1 MTPHYSDRVRFEL
14 TPSRDLAESPS
25 PTGSNSP
32 APESASSDWVTT
44 GARPLFELTS
54 PEGTAPEPGWYLV
67 HSDISSTQASGQ
79 GLPEHPPI
87 ALRFLPASGS
97 VPLARRP
104 VPVVAGKRTRVVHVP
119 PGTERV
125 FLDVSPWV
133 DTVHATNVTF
143 RPLPAPA
150 AAALMSSDVAA
161 SSVGGSTDRSELV
174 TRLRSAR
181 TLRGNRAVLEEVAV
195 SYEHL
200 QTRRSGDGVD
210 YPSWRIRNATMFDDD
225 ADRLRARCNKLAGG
239 GPTISVIVPVYNP
252 EIRWLDA
259 AIESVRNQTYQK
271 WHLHLVNDASTDPA
285 VAERLDYHSASDA
298 RIFVTHRSENG
309 HIAAA
314 TNDGLAVATGE
325 FVAFMDHDDAL
336 APFALAAIALV
347 SSGADI
353 LYTDEDKIDETGR
366 HYDPHCKP
374 SWNPELLLG
383 QNYLSHLTA
392 IRRSLVT
399 SVGGL
404 RTGFDGS
411 QDHDLL
417 LRATAATSPE
427 RIRHIP
433 LVAYHWRAIAG
444 STALAPGEKT
454 YTEDASIRALQDRL
468 GPDWSVELGGAPTAY
483 RCVPPLDDYPL
494 VSIVIP
500 TRDRLD
506 LVLQC
511 VESLARTTYP
521 AFEILIV
528 DNDSTE
534 PETLEW
540 FAAFDNGLDHRV
552 IAAPGPFNYS
562 KINNIGVD
570 AGRGELVLLLN
581 NDTEVIDPNWLTA
594 MVRWIQQPGV
604 GAVGAKLLYPND
616 TIQHAGVV
624 LGLGGLAGHGQIHEP
639 ADSTGY
645 FNRLMLTHEVGAATA
660 ACLLTRRATWDQLGG
675 LDEALAVAFNDIDYC
690 MRVRHVAGQRI
701 LWTPDALL
709 YHHESVSRGAEDD
722 PVKVARFNS
731 EVDLALERW
740 ADVLDDDPAYSPNLT
755 LVGNSFTLAREPR
768 LTTPWADSPEESE

>member
-1 MTPHYSDRVRFEL
+1 MRFEL
-14 TPSRDLAESPS
+14 IPSRDLTAAVPGVA
-25 PTGSNSP
+25 PTS
-32 APESASSDWVTT
+32 WTT
-44 GARPLFELTS
+44 QGARPLFELVS
-54 PEGTAPEPGWYLV
+54 DKGAAPAAGWYLV
-67 HSDISSTQASGQ
+67 RSDISSTQADGQ

-87 ALRFLPASGS
+87 ALRFLPGSGS

-104 VPVVAGKRTRVVHVP
+104 IPVVGGKRSRVVHVP

-133 DTVHATNVTF
+133 DTVRATNITF

-161 SSVGGSTDRSELV
+161 SSIGGSTDRTELV
-174 TRLRSAR
+174 SRLRTAR
-181 TLRGNRAVLEEVAV
+181 ELRGNRAVLEEVAIT
-195 SYEHL
+195 YEHL

-210 YPSWRIRNATMFDDD
+210 YPTWRIRNATMFDDD
-225 ADRLRARCNKLAGG
+225 AERLRARAAELPGG

-259 AIESVRNQTYQK
+259 AIESVQEQVYERWQ
-271 WHLHLVNDASTDPA
+271 LHLINDASTNPD
-285 VAERLDYHSASDA
+285 VAERLDQHAASDD
-298 RIFVTHRSENG
+298 RIFVTHRTTNG

-336 APFALAAIALV
+336 APFALAAVALE
-347 SSGADI
+347 SSGTDI
-353 LYTDEDKIDETGR
+353 IYTDEDKIDSTGR

-383 QNYLSHLTA
+383 QNYMSHLTA
-392 IRRSLVT
+392 IRRSLIT

-417 LRATAATSPE
+417 LRATAATTPE

-444 STALAPGEKT
+444 STALAPGEKS
-454 YTEDASIRALQDRL
+454 YTEDASIRALEDRL
-468 GPDWSVELGGAPTAY
+468 GPEWSVELGGAPTAY
-483 RCVPPLDDYPL
+483 RTIPPLTDFPL

-506 LVLQC
+506 LVIQC

-528 DNDSTE
+528 DNDSAE

-540 FAAFDNGLDHRV
+540 FAAFDNGHDHRV
-552 IAAPGPFNYS
+552 IPAPGPFNYS

-581 NDTEVIDPNWLTA
+581 NDTEVINPDWLTSL
-594 MVRWIQQPGV
+594 VRWIQQPNI

-616 TIQHAGVV
+616 TIQHAGVI

-645 FNRLMLTHEVGAATA
+645 FNRLMLTHEVGAVTA
-660 ACLLTRRATWDQLGG
+660 ACLLTRRSTWDELGG

-690 MRVRHVAGQRI
+690 MRVRHNAGQRI

-722 PVKVARFNS
+722 PVKVARFNK

-740 ADVLDDDPAYSPNLT
+740 GDVLDADPAYSPNLT

-768 LTTPWADSPEESE
+768 ITAPWADSAEDSE